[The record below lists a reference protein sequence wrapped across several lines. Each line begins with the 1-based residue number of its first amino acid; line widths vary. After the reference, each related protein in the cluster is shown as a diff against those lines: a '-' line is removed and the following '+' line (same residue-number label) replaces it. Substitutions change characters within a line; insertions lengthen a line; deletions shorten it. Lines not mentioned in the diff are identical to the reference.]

1 MNGNGSARPRTMKES
16 VAKAAAEDRVRPFI
30 KMHGLGNHFVIVDA
44 RCAPFRPT
52 PDEIVAICD
61 VHTGVGAD
69 QLVVIEP
76 SIAATAFMRLYN
88 VDGREVGACG
98 NATRCVAWLLLEEL
112 ATDSVTVETLAG
124 VLACRRAGSQRV
136 ACDMGP
142 LRSDWQSIPL
152 SSSMDTQAVL
162 LPGLGLGHGVAVNVG
177 NPHIVFFTDDPA
189 GVDLTALAPRI
200 QADPL
205 FPEQVNVGLAAVS
218 DRHSMKLAVYER
230 GAGLTRACGSGACA
244 AAFAARS
251 RELVDDGPVSVDL
264 PGGRVVIE
272 IIEAP
277 PVSRAIMTGDVAF
290 AYRGVLL

>member
-1 MNGNGSARPRTMKES
+1 MNES
-16 VAKAAAEDRVRPFI
+16 VAKAAVDDRARPFL

-44 RCAPFRPT
+44 RRTPFRPT
-52 PDEIVAICD
+52 AEEIVAICD
-61 VHTGVGAD
+61 VHIGVGAD

-76 SIAATAFMRLYN
+76 SAVATAFMRLYN

-112 ATDSVTVETLAG
+112 GRDSVTVETLAG
-124 VLACRRAGSQRV
+124 QLECRRAGEQRV

-142 LRSDWQSIPL
+142 LRSDWESIPL
-152 SSSMDTQAVL
+152 SAAQDTQAIL
-162 LPGLGLGHGVAVNVG
+162 LPDIALGPGVAVNVG
-177 NPHIVFFTDDPA
+177 NPHVVYFADEPA
-189 GVDLTALAPRI
+189 TVDLAKLAPRI
-200 QADPL
+200 QSNPL
-205 FPEQVNVGLAAVS
+205 FPEQVNVGLASVS

-251 RELVDDGPVSVDL
+251 RDLVDEGPVNVDL

-277 PVSRAIMTGDVAF
+277 PGSRAIMTGDVAF
-290 AYRGVLL
+290 AYRGELL